1 MGQCILSLL
10 RIRISWLVIRELG
23 GQGRFSKRR
32 ARMET
37 RHESPAIK
45 TLKTFKELGV
55 RADLIKGIQELGIVH
70 PTDVQDKSIP
80 YLLESGGDFI
90 AQAQT
95 GTGKTAAFGLP
106 LLMKIDP
113 KSKDIQ
119 GLVLAPTREL
129 AKQIGKQLFRF
140 TKYSEQKIF
149 VEVLS
154 GGDNFDRQ
162 VAALQRPTHIVVATP
177 GRLIDLFQKKALTLI
192 GVKYLILDEAD
203 EMLSMGFKKELVK
216 IFGLTRSRGCTWLF
230 SATIPDAI
238 HGLIKDCMADK
249 PHQLKIDK
257 GHVVN
262 RDIDHKFVICSRDE
276 KTDFIAEFLKRQKE
290 NRGVIFCRTKA
301 GAIVLG
307 KQLTTRGYPVAVL
320 QGDLTQKER
329 DTIMRSFKKE
339 RFQFLIATDVAAR
352 GIDVEGLSFV
362 IHHQLPEQ
370 TEYYTHRSGRTA
382 RAGKKGTSFV
392 LIEPRE
398 RAKITGL
405 ENELGLSFTEAK

>member
-1 MGQCILSLL
+1 MNHQPS
-10 RIRISWLVIRELG
+10 R
-23 GQGRFSKRR
+23 
-32 ARMET
+32 
-37 RHESPAIK
+37 P
-45 TLKTFKELGV
+45 LKTFKELGV
-55 RADLIKGIQELGIVH
+55 RADLVKGIQELGIVH
-70 PTDVQDKSIP
+70 PTDVQDKTIP
-80 YLLESGGDFI
+80 YLLENGGDFI
-90 AQAQT
+90 GQAQT

-106 LLMKIDP
+106 LLMKINP

-119 GLVLAPTREL
+119 GLVIAPTREL

-203 EMLSMGFKKELVK
+203 EMLSMGFKKELIK

-238 HGLIKDCMADK
+238 HGLIKDCMSDK
-249 PHQLKIDK
+249 PHLLKIDK

-276 KTDFIAEFLKRQKE
+276 KTDFIADFLKRQKE

-339 RFQFLIATDVAAR
+339 RVQFLIATDVAAR

>member
-1 MGQCILSLL
+1 M
-10 RIRISWLVIRELG
+10 
-23 GQGRFSKRR
+23 
-32 ARMET
+32 T
-37 RHESPAIK
+37 RHKSLAIK

-55 RADLIKGIQELGIVH
+55 RADLVKGIQELGIVH
-70 PTDVQDKSIP
+70 PTDVQDKAIP
-80 YLLESGGDFI
+80 YLLENGGDFI

-119 GLVLAPTREL
+119 GLVIAPTREL

-216 IFGLTRSRGCTWLF
+216 IFGLTRGRGCTWLF

-238 HGLIKDCMADK
+238 HGLIKDCMSDK
-249 PHQLKIDK
+249 PHLLKIDK
-257 GHVVN
+257 GHIVN
-262 RDIDHKFVICSRDE
+262 RDIDHRFVICSRDE

-339 RFQFLIATDVAAR
+339 RVQFLIATDVAAR

-392 LIEPRE
+392 LIDPRE

-405 ENELGLSFTEAK
+405 ENELGLTFTEAH

>member
-1 MGQCILSLL
+1 
-10 RIRISWLVIRELG
+10 VPAA
-23 GQGRFSKRR
+23 
-32 ARMET
+32 ARQADT
-37 RHESPAIK
+37 APAI
-45 TLKTFKELGV
+45 THLVKTFKELGA
-55 RADLIKGIQELGIVH
+55 RADLILGLNELGIHH
-70 PTDVQDKSIP
+70 PTEIQEKAMP
-80 YLLESGGDFI
+80 MLLESGGDLI

-95 GTGKTAAFGLP
+95 GTGKTAAFGVP
-106 LLMKIDP
+106 LLMKVDP
-113 KSKDIQ
+113 KLNEIQ
-119 GLVLAPTREL
+119 GVIVAPTREL

-140 TKYSEQKIF
+140 TKFSEKKIF
-149 VEVLS
+149 VEVLC

-162 VAALQRPTHIVVATP
+162 VAALQRPTHVVVATP
-177 GRLIDLFQKKALTLI
+177 GRLIDLVHKKALTL
-192 GVKYLILDEAD
+192 VSTKHLVLDEAD

-216 IFGLTRSRGCTWLF
+216 IFGLTRGRRSTWLF

-238 HGLIKDCMADK
+238 HGLIKDCMSGK
-249 PHQLKIDK
+249 PQMLKIDK

-262 RDIDHKFVICSRDE
+262 RDIDHQFAICSRDE
-276 KTDFIAEFLKRQKE
+276 KTEFMVNFLKRQGE
-290 NRGVIFCRTKA
+290 SRGVIFCRTKA

-307 KQLTTRGYPVAVL
+307 KQLTTRGFAVAVL

-329 DTIMRSFKKE
+329 DTVMRSFKKE
-339 RFQFLIATDVAAR
+339 RIQFLIATDVAAR

-382 RAGKKGTSFV
+382 RAGKKGISLA

-405 ENELGLSFTEAK
+405 ENELGLAFSEVH

>member
-1 MGQCILSLL
+1 
-10 RIRISWLVIRELG
+10 
-23 GQGRFSKRR
+23 
-32 ARMET
+32 
-37 RHESPAIK
+37 
-45 TLKTFKELGV
+45 LKTFKELGIPAEL
-55 RADLIKGIQELGIVH
+55 RKGLEELGIVH
-70 PTDVQDKSIP
+70 PTAVQDETIP
-80 YLLESGGDFI
+80 FLIEKGGDLI

-106 LLMKIDP
+106 LLMRVDP
-113 KSKDIQ
+113 SRPEIQ
-119 GLVLAPTREL
+119 GLIVAPTREL
-129 AKQIGKQLFRF
+129 AKQIGKQLFRYI
-140 TKYSEQKIF
+140 KHCPQKTF
-149 VEVLS
+149 VEVLC

-177 GRLIDLFQKKALTLI
+177 GRLIDLIHKKALTLVS
-192 GVKYLILDEAD
+192 VKHLVLDEAD
-203 EMLSMGFKKELVK
+203 EMLSMGFKKELQK
-216 IFGLTRSRGCTWLF
+216 IFGLTRGRRSTWLF

-238 HGLIKDCMADK
+238 HGLVKDCMSGK

-257 GHVVN
+257 EHVVN
-262 RDIDHKFVICSRDE
+262 RDIDHKFVTLSRDE
-276 KTDFIAEFLKRQKE
+276 KTDFIASYIGGRDGQ
-290 NRGVIFCRTKA
+290 RGVIFCRTKA

-307 KQLTTRGYPVAVL
+307 KQLVARGHPVAVL

-339 RFQFLIATDVAAR
+339 RFRFLIATDVAAR

-382 RAGKKGTSFV
+382 RAGKKGTSVV

-405 ENELGLSFTEAK
+405 ANELGLEFNELK